1 MKIVPLIHFYSTKST
16 RTWIFVQNQN
26 KRKRRRRRRKERE
39 DPSSRKIYTKL
50 VIKEV
55 VLEFTS

>member
-16 RTWIFVQNQN
+16 RTWIFVQSQN
-26 KRKRRRRRRKERE
+26 KRERRRRKERE

>member
-16 RTWIFVQNQN
+16 RTWIFEQNQN
-26 KRKRRRRRRKERE
+26 KRERRRRKEKE

-50 VIKEV
+50 GIKEV
-55 VLEFTS
+55 VLEFTT